1 MNMFLTQASTSKHGK
16 QSNTTVEKKKSS
28 SFETRICQPSGVY
41 ESSIVQW
48 LDLSARGMTCV
59 KKFKTLNWTSLIE
72 LNLAHNKIRSIE
84 SLDVSFLP
92 KIQRLDLSFNE
103 IQEIPD
109 NFFGSDSDRHNRN
122 CNLQCLR
129 LEGNF
134 HLVDTNSV
142 RHLGLLSNSLTRI
155 SFSGIGG
162 ADACPLC
169 NRSDEYLQMI
179 LEVLPKL
186 VLLDYGSIQVARA
199 YAECRQSTSI
209 MNNCKEEAKGHV
221 DVSLSVEDESS
232 IGFTETRNAIV
243 DESKQ
248 RASDAV
254 TRVLSAH
261 EHMMNE
267 WKDQL

>member
-1 MNMFLTQASTSKHGK
+1 MFLTQVSTCKHGK
-16 QSNTTVEKKKSS
+16 QSKTTAEKRKLP
-28 SFETRICQPSGVY
+28 SFETLICQASGVY
-41 ESSIVQW
+41 ESSIIQW

-59 KKFKTLNWTSLIE
+59 KNVKKWTSLIE
-72 LNLAHNKIRSIE
+72 LNLSHNKIRSIE
-84 SLDVSFLP
+84 SLDVSFMP
-92 KIQRLDLSFNE
+92 KLQRLDLSFNE

-109 NFFGSDSDRHNRN
+109 NFFNRD

-129 LEGNF
+129 LEGNSY
-134 HLVDTNSV
+134 LVDKKSICS
-142 RHLGLLSNSLTRI
+142 LGILDSLTRL
-155 SFSGIGG
+155 SFMGIGG

-169 NRSDEYLQMI
+169 NRNDEYLQLI

-186 VLLDYGSIQVARA
+186 VLLDYGSIKVARA
-199 YAECRQSTSI
+199 YAECKRSTTI
-209 MNNCKEEAKGHV
+209 RYTWEEENEVNA
-221 DVSLSVEDESS
+221 DVSSSIEAESS
-232 IGFTETRNAIV
+232 VGFTEMHNSIV
-243 DESKQ
+243 NESKQ